1 MKDLSKLVFSS
12 EIGVGAPT
20 LTQICASDN
29 EEEESDD
36 EELDIVPS

>member
-12 EIGVGAPT
+12 ETGVGAPT

-29 EEEESDD
+29 EEEGDD